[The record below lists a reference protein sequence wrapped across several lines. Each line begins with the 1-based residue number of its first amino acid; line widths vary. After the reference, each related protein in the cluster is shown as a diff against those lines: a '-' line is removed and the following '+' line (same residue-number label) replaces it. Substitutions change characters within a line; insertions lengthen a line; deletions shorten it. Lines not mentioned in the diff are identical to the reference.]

1 MKSYYMRKSRL
12 KLLVNK
18 FEVSAEQFFVLSM
31 VISPLFLLTVAGWMT
46 RILVVCTLLAIYV
59 IYKNSLFVNNS
70 GLTTNHKINTDI
82 KILCTTLSLPLL
94 GTFLAQSFS
103 GQYAWAYYDSPAH
116 VLVSALV
123 LIAILRT
130 HGRVIEFMSYT
141 LPIANFLALINIV
154 FHPNLHWS
162 ASRLS
167 TQALDPLAFGSL
179 SLTLGLLSLISIK
192 LHSEHSKWLTLY
204 KLLGFAI
211 GIYLSILS
219 GSRTGWI
226 ALPVV
231 ALFWIYIE
239 RKKYKFTTKL
249 ISAFVIILLVIS
261 GYLLSPTVH
270 QRVSMAADEVMTYKW
285 DAPNADTSIGAR
297 ISFARMAVFLL
308 EKKPFS
314 GWGDGSFKSVMN
326 DPALDFAVMSTKM
339 TGLTAGF
346 HNEITAN
353 MVRSGIWGLISSVA
367 IFLIPALF
375 FMRHLSSYLPQQ
387 RNVAFMALA
396 FLTCQFVSSMSMEL
410 LNLRYAA
417 SFYGLMIAI
426 FCGQI
431 LFYSLNDNTH
441 STSKIR

>member
-1 MKSYYMRKSRL
+1 MHKNKL
-12 KLLVNK
+12 KLLIGK
-18 FEVSAEQFFVLSM
+18 FEFSATQFFVLSI
-31 VISPLFLLTVAGWMT
+31 VISPLFLLTLAGWMT
-46 RILVVCTLLAIYV
+46 RISVVCALLGVYV
-59 IYKNSLFVNNS
+59 LYKYNRDRNNIA
-70 GLTTNHKINTDI
+70 LTIDHKINTDI

-116 VLVSALV
+116 VLINALV

-154 FHPNLHWS
+154 SHPNLHWG

-167 TQALDPLAFGSL
+167 TQAVDPLAFGSL

-219 GSRTGWI
+219 GSRTGWL
-226 ALPVV
+226 ALPIV
-231 ALFWIYIE
+231 ALFWIYIQ
-239 RKKYKFTTKL
+239 RKQYKFTTKL
-249 ISAFVIILLVIS
+249 ISAFAIIFIVIS
-261 GYLLSPTVH
+261 GYLFSPTVH
-270 QRVSMAADEVMTYKW
+270 QRVSMAADEVMSYKW

-308 EKKPFS
+308 EKKPLS
-314 GWGDGSFKSVMN
+314 GWGDGSFESVMN

-367 IFLIPALF
+367 IFLVPALF
-375 FMRHLSSYLPQQ
+375 FMRHLSSHLPKQ

-396 FLTCQFVSSMSMEL
+396 FLSCQFVSSMSMEL

-431 LFYSLNDNTH
+431 LFYSAHDKINSN
-441 STSKIR
+441 SKI